1 MGFKGWVQGL
11 GSGALAPIALLGE
24 GGEGRGSKCQGQG
37 YCPFVCG
44 VGVGGDEWAIPALG
58 EKNQFQHQGKL
69 VSSNSIKHRFEKGKK
84 KYACL
89 LYFQN
94 AAAIHSHSR
103 FHAEFE
109 TLFNLSQ

>member
-1 MGFKGWVQGL
+1 MP
-11 GSGALAPIALLGE
+11 GSGVLPI
-24 GGEGRGSKCQGQG
+24 C
-37 YCPFVCG
+37 VW
-44 VGVGGDEWAIPALG
+44 GGDEWAIPALG

-69 VSSNSIKHRFEKGKK
+69 VSSTSIKHRYEKGKK

-109 TLFNLSQ
+109 TLVNLSQ